1 MQNRD
6 PKHAPPP
13 PRGFRAEMML
23 YRKFAKAY
31 NWPPEVV
38 RRLRMDELFWL
49 PVIDD
54 AESAAVEQLAR
65 IREAQKT

>member
-1 MQNRD
+1 MI
-6 PKHAPPP
+6 
-13 PRGFRAEMML
+13 

-38 RRLRMDELFWL
+38 RRLRLDELFWL

-54 AESAAVEQLAR
+54 AETAAVEQYRAVLDK
-65 IREAQKT
+65 QDN